1 MPMLLELIHNLAVLL
16 VLSILYALVSRY
28 FPHKRL
34 AGKIVNGL
42 LFGLVAIVGMSI
54 PYTFATGIVF
64 DGRSVIISIAA
75 LMGGPVTAA
84 ISAGIAIIYG
94 VWMGGAGALTGSL
107 VIASSAIVGLLFHH
121 LHGSNRCRMN
131 VWSITLMGFIV
142 HVLMLLLVFTLPA
155 GIGISVIIKMAPV
168 MLVLFTFA
176 TTLLGLLLLDQQRLS
191 ENLGHLIESR
201 IRYKTLFD
209 NQPTII
215 WEEDFSSV
223 KMRIDQLRNGGVD
236 DFMEYFNNHPDEV
249 RELAGLIR
257 VKEVNSTT
265 IEKMEA
271 GSMDELLRN
280 IFSVFDFE
288 ESFETFKETIIAIAG
303 GKLHFES
310 EVHARTLKGRRMDL
324 YLRLVVPPNHKDD
337 LKQVLLTFLDITEL
351 KYSFSRLH
359 QSEEKYRHLFNNA
372 EVGMF
377 RTRLD
382 GSEILE
388 FNKKFLEI
396 LDYTDEEVRGMPS
409 VNMWATSHD
418 RDRMVKLLKKKEQV
432 TSFECDLLNKRGGV
446 VHCITSLR
454 LYPENGI
461 LEGSIMDIT
470 KRKEAEE
477 ALRESEELFRKV
489 FEEGPLGMLMS
500 TGIEERFHSAN
511 AACCRMLG
519 YTKKQL
525 TNLSLMEITHPDD
538 RADLVKANRR
548 RLEGKVPYYRSEK
561 RYLKK
566 SGEIIWGLVTVVVI
580 RSSRGNVVHLLMMI
594 ANITDYRQ
602 ALDKLHENEEKLK
615 LNEYNL
621 KERAKELNGLCSMGL
636 LAEKTENLEELYTEF
651 VNIIVPQSMQFPERA
666 YVLLEIGDRKYSN
679 IENFRPPK
687 SGKYL
692 VAPLVTFGKQ
702 TGKLTVGYTD
712 DLPFSDFFEQ
722 QVLGSFADRIS
733 KIIEGKELQESLAT
747 VNRRLEEIREQ
758 ERSVLARELH
768 DQLGQALTAL
778 QFDISWLLRKTAG
791 GSEEIAKLQEMA
803 ELTYATIKDVQ
814 RLSSELRPAIL
825 DDIGL
830 GAAMEWYINEFGKRT
845 GIECHIKMDDVQF
858 PDKKRHLV
866 FYRILQEALT
876 NVARHASAGKVSVNL
891 FQSDDFVILEVHD
904 DGTGFEVEKIDPSKS
919 LGLLGMQERLK
930 PYNGNMDI
938 SSTLNRGTKL
948 SVTIPLR

>member
-1 MPMLLELIHNLAVLL
+1 MLLELIHNLAVLL

-28 FPHKRL
+28 FPHNRF
-34 AGKIVNGL
+34 AGKIVRGV

-54 PYTFATGIVF
+54 PYTFTEGIVF
-64 DGRSVIISIAA
+64 DGRTVIISVAA
-75 LMGGPVTAA
+75 LMAGPVTAA

-94 VWMGGAGALTGSL
+94 VWMGGAWVLTGSL
-107 VIASSAIVGLLFHH
+107 VIVSSAIAGLVFHH
-121 LHGSNRCRMN
+121 LHGSNRWRMN

-142 HVLMLLLVFTLPA
+142 HLLMLLLMFTLPA
-155 GIGISVIIKMAPV
+155 GIGMSVIIKMAPPV
-168 MLVLFTFA
+168 LVLFTLT
-176 TTLLGLLLLDQQRLS
+176 TTLLGLLLLDQQKLS

-215 WEEDFSSV
+215 WEADFSSV
-223 KMRIDQLRNGGVD
+223 KMCIDQLRNEGVD
-236 DFMEYFNNHPDEV
+236 DFREYFNNHPDEV
-249 RELAGLIR
+249 RELAGLIK

-280 IFSVFDFE
+280 LSSVFDHE
-288 ESFETFKETIIAIAG
+288 KSPETFKEMITTIAG
-303 GKLHFES
+303 GKLHFEC

-359 QSEEKYRHLFNNA
+359 QSEENYRHLFNNA

-377 RTRLD
+377 KTRLD

-396 LDYTDEEVRGMPS
+396 LDYTGEEVRSVPS
-409 VNMWATSHD
+409 VNIWAKAHD
-418 RDRMVKLLKKKEQV
+418 RERVTGLLKKKEQV
-432 TSFECDLLNKRGGV
+432 TNFECDLLNKRGEV

-454 LYPENGI
+454 LFPEKGL
-461 LEGSIMDIT
+461 LEGSIMDVT
-470 KRKEAEE
+470 KRKQAEE

-500 TGIEERFHSAN
+500 TGIEERFRRAN
-511 AACCRMLG
+511 VACCRMLG
-519 YTKKQL
+519 YTEKQL
-525 TNLSLMEITHPDD
+525 TNLSFMDITHPDD

-548 RLEGKVPYYRSEK
+548 LLEGQVPYYRSEK

-566 SGEIIWGLVTVVVI
+566 SGEIMWGLVTVVVI

-594 ANITDYRQ
+594 ANITEYRQ
-602 ALDKLHENEEKLK
+602 ALDKLRENEEKLK
-615 LNEYNL
+615 LSEYDL
-621 KERAKELNGLCSMGL
+621 RERIKELNGLCSLGL
-636 LAEKTENLEELYTEF
+636 LAEKSDNPEELCKEF
-651 VNIIVPQSMQFPERA
+651 VNIIVPQSMQFPEKA
-666 YVLLEIGDRKYSN
+666 YVSLEIGDRKYTN

-687 SGKYL
+687 SGKHL
-692 VAPLVTFGKQ
+692 AAPLVTFGKR

-722 QVLGSFADRIS
+722 QLLGSFADRIS

-747 VNRRLEEIREQ
+747 VNQRLEEIREQ
-758 ERSVLARELH
+758 ERSVFARELH

-778 QFDISWLLRKTAG
+778 QFDIGWLLRRTAG

-803 ELTYATIKDVQ
+803 ELTEGTIKDVQ

-825 DDIGL
+825 DEIGL
-830 GAAMEWYINEFGKRT
+830 GAAMEWYIDEFGRRT
-845 GIECHIKMDDVQF
+845 GIKCHIKMDDVQF
-858 PDKKRHLV
+858 PDEKRNLV
-866 FYRILQEALT
+866 LFRILQEALT
-876 NVARHASAGKVSVNL
+876 NVARHANAGKVNVNL
-891 FQSDDFVILEVHD
+891 FQSDDSMILEVHD
-904 DGTGFEVEKIDPSKS
+904 DGTGFEVEKTYPYKS

-930 PYNGNMDI
+930 PYNGSMHI

-948 SVTIPLR
+948 SAAIPLR